1 MCWNTGGSAGA
12 FWQHQRTSVIIEPSL
27 LPWRITKNSEIPGDD
42 ALSSPR
48 DWKSLGEWALG
59 PFFLGI
65 PQLGDLVY
73 IYPWNCCTLLPN
85 QRHSAVPCLSSADSL
100 ICGLQQK
107 VYWLAQGVCTKSAFQ
122 GLVAFGWLSESP
134 GIAPQA
140 GGAVCGVQC
149 QVEGAA
155 LSAGV
160 QLMASLDLVILCVPR
175 GLTSLI
181 QPLPREIW
189 AQPGKLL
196 GCICTI
202 LHTSEVGS
210 LGSDVYHLVSHLS
223 PS

>member
-85 QRHSAVPCLSSADSL
+85 HRHSAVPCLSSADSL

-122 GLVAFGWLSESP
+122 GLVAFGWLRRPWDCTPSW
-134 GIAPQA
+134 GCCLW
-140 GGAVCGVQC
+140 GAVPGGRGSAHCW
-149 QVEGAA
+149 GAA
-155 LSAGV
+155 DGLPWLGHTLCSQGPNFLNSASPKGN
-160 QLMASLDLVILCVPR
+160 
-175 GLTSLI
+175 
-181 QPLPREIW
+181 
-189 AQPGKLL
+189 
-196 GCICTI
+196 
-202 LHTSEVGS
+202 
-210 LGSDVYHLVSHLS
+210 LS
-223 PS
+223 PAR